1 MDKITPITDFDLNT
15 TPWMLQMAKAAL
27 PFFDMGTQR
36 QLSLMIR
43 FLEFKYTLN
52 YFKYDNGIYQCSYNH
67 SGINIPYLKELISN
81 EDFLNCIGPYCPPM
95 IFSLIKNYKTFAS
108 MSDIFK
114 DYNMA
119 DGFPFNMQNM
129 PNMSEQNM
137 PNMSDIKNFFTGNNN
152 TDNNGQ
158 TSTNTASDPSAMFMA
173 NMSKEQ
179 QKLYDEYLSQLDNIL

>member
-1 MDKITPITDFDLNT
+1 MKGTYMDKNTPITSFDLNT

-27 PFFDMGTQR
+27 PFFDIGTQR

-43 FLEFKYTLN
+43 FLEFRFTLN
-52 YFKYDNGIYQCSYNH
+52 YFRYDNGIYQCSFNQ
-67 SGINIPYLKELISN
+67 SGITIPYLKELISN
-81 EDFLNCIGPYCPPM
+81 EDFLNCICPYCPPM

-114 DYNMA
+114 DYNMS

-129 PNMSEQNM
+129 SNM
-137 PNMSDIKNFFTGNNN
+137 PEIKNFFTGKNNE
-152 TDNNGQ
+152 NNSAGESA
-158 TSTNTASDPSAMFMA
+158 STTPDPSAMFMA

>member
-1 MDKITPITDFDLNT
+1 MDKNTPITDFDLNT

-27 PFFDMGTQR
+27 PFFDMETQR

-43 FLEFKYTLN
+43 FFEFRYTLN
-52 YFKYDNGIYQCSYNH
+52 YFKYDNGIYQCNYNH

-119 DGFPFNMQNM
+119 DGFPFNIQNM
-129 PNMSEQNM
+129 P
-137 PNMSDIKNFFTGNNN
+137 K
-152 TDNNGQ
+152 
-158 TSTNTASDPSAMFMA
+158 STNTASDPGAMFMA